1 MSLNRRHLLAA
12 LASLAAAPAFAAE
25 TPEAFVRG
33 LYRGRGMPPLS
44 VFEPGLRAEMAKDQA
59 RDWNRVNFDW
69 LRGGQET
76 PKVSRLKVTRM
87 QFTEPTTRVVIEATF
102 ENWGEPMARRF
113 ELGRPQGRWL
123 ILEVVM
129 SPEELYLTEVLA
141 ESINDAEP

>member
-1 MSLNRRHLLAA
+1 MAA
-12 LASLAAAPAFAAE
+12 LASLLAAPAIASE

-44 VFEPGLRAEMAKDQA
+44 VFEPGLRAEMAKDHA

-76 PKVSRLKVTRM
+76 PKVRKLKVTRM
-87 QFTEPTTRVVIEATF
+87 RFAEPTTRVVIEATF
-102 ENWGEPMARRF
+102 ENWGEPLARRF
-113 ELGRPQGRWL
+113 ELVKPQDRWL

-129 SPEELYLTEVLA
+129 SPEEVRLTEVLA